1 MFDFKMSGL
10 FNKETRGLLK
20 LNISALLSNNYPQYD
35 KKHPS
40 DKGVFQIDKIYLFF
54 MISKEIC

>member
-1 MFDFKMSGL
+1 MP
-10 FNKETRGLLK
+10 TRGLLK
-20 LNISALLSNNYPQYD
+20 LDIFTYLPNKLNTLTQ
-35 KKHPS
+35 KGHPS